1 MYLALEQTDAEL
13 VSRCLDGDS
22 SAFEEIVTKYK
33 RLVYSVVY
41 KMIPDR
47 EEVNDVSQEVF
58 IRLYKS
64 LEKYNPEYK
73 MSTWIVKITSNLC
86 LDTLR
91 KKKQDTVSLDD
102 AIGVSSSVDTPEE
115 TLLKNQKTLIIKNAI
130 NELPDKY
137 KILITLFHSNGM
149 SYDEM
154 TKVLNEP
161 MSIIKNRLYRAR
173 LMLKEKLDSARKE
186 EVL

>member
-1 MYLALEQTDAEL
+1 MVQTDEEL
-13 VSRCLDGDS
+13 VSQCLKGDS
-22 SAFEEIVTKYK
+22 SAFEEIVSRYK
-33 RLVYSVVY
+33 KLVYSVVY

-64 LEKYNPEYK
+64 LDKYNPEYK

-91 KKKQDTVSLDD
+91 KKKQDTVALDD
-102 AIGVSSSVDTPEE
+102 AIGVSSNTDTPEE
-115 TLLKNQKTLIIKNAI
+115 ALIKNQRSQLIKSAI

-137 KILITLFHSNGM
+137 KILITLFHSNGL
-149 SYDEM
+149 SYEEM

-173 LMLKEKLDSARKE
+173 LMLKAKLDRARKE
-186 EVL
+186 EIL

>member
-1 MYLALEQTDAEL
+1 MQVQTDAEL
-13 VSRCLDGDS
+13 VSRCINGDS

-33 RLVYSVVY
+33 KLVYSVVY
-41 KMIPDR
+41 KMISDR

-91 KKKQDTVSLDD
+91 KKKQDTVTLDD
-102 AIGVSSSVDTPEE
+102 AIGVSSDVDTPED
-115 TLLKNQKTLIIKNAI
+115 TLIKNQRTELINNAI
-130 NELPDKY
+130 NELPEKY
-137 KILITLFHSNGM
+137 KVLIVLFHNNGM
-149 SYDEM
+149 SYEEM